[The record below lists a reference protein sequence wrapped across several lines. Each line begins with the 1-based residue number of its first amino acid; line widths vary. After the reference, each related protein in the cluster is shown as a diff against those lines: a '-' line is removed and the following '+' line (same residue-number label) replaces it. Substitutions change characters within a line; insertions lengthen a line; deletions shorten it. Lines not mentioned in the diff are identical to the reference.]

1 MCILRQLAVAKHTCE
16 LFYEILCIAFRI
28 VSCNSVK
35 NGLIYHILIDVLF
48 ICDNVC
54 QHETQIN

>member
-16 LFYEILCIAFRI
+16 LFYEILCITFKI

-35 NGLIYHILIDVLF
+35 NGLIYF
-48 ICDNVC
+48 N
-54 QHETQIN
+54 

>member
-16 LFYEILCIAFRI
+16 LFYEILCITFKI

-35 NGLIYHILIDVLF
+35 NGLIYLIDVCIYVYVIMYVNTGLK
-48 ICDNVC
+48 
-54 QHETQIN
+54 